1 MSDAPQ
7 PKLAPRK
14 KEAEPPLIRTLRIKV
29 NSLKRT
35 LKDLEYA
42 KKEVSNEQERLDKF
56 KATDMDRVP
65 QQENVLSEAR
75 SMVPDAENR
84 IRIAF
89 KDLASFLEKE
99 GKEVD
104 NEELLGEAKAALAQ
118 CLFLRTSNAEII
130 FEQHPRLAAL
140 IELVAFFVGAHSLY
154 PFPPPLIVTTLPL
167 MFYWFALTIIISS
180 SFFLLCLFLLND
192 SPLKATEG
200 ACFSPLVRREMD
212 DQKQNPFAA
221 AATSKYPNYIADRDL
236 CQQFFEQFEDA
247 SGTKKYAQMCSD
259 VANRIRK
266 SFVVELDDIVAFGQ
280 LHLAQRIQMNVL
292 GYMEELQLVI
302 DNLIPATH
310 IVEDLVDQ
318 LVMEARTTGER
329 IPPLL
334 SRRYELDIVPIQSA
348 TTQIPLRALKGE
360 LIGTLT
366 ILRGICI
373 AATAIKPKLSMLVSV
388 CEVCAATTFQQ
399 VIGDRLTPLQICQ
412 SSQCTLNNA
421 VGRLLPQYKASKFVK
436 YQELRVQELP
446 QDVPRGAIPR
456 TIRVVCEGE
465 QTRIASPGQVVRIT
479 GVYTPDPSTGQGHEA
494 FKASTMVKTIYKAV
508 HIDLEKR
515 SYQESADD
523 LKAQI
528 EAIREYPD
536 HDTVMEKLT
545 RSIAPEIWGME
556 DVKKALLCQL
566 VGGSS
571 ISNGIKIRSDLNIL
585 FMGDPGV
592 AKSQLLKWI
601 ASVAPR
607 SVFTTGK
614 GSSGVGLTA
623 AVTRDT
629 HTGEVMLE
637 GGALVLSDRGICCI
651 DEFDK
656 MDDTDRTALHEVMEQ
671 QMVSIAKAGII
682 TSLNARTSVL
692 AAANPKFGRWRRNAT
707 PTENVNLPPALL
719 SRFDLLWLLLDE
731 SNRDRDAELSMH
743 VTHVHLHGVAP
754 GEMTNGGLQGTSSE
768 YYDRDFLRA
777 YIGEVRKLDP
787 TINPAAGKAISD
799 IYCEMRAQSA
809 RHSNVV
815 TARSLLSLI
824 RLSQACARLRFS
836 DRVLEVDVR
845 EAGRLLDC
853 SKASL
858 QDRAVSDNRNFVTTS
873 DASIFSIIKDIAR
886 RRRSVELSEVRPA
899 LMVKGIAETQLQ
911 RCLRTYSEVG
921 VWNVTGTTIEFSDD

>member
-1 MSDAPQ
+1 MND
-7 PKLAPRK
+7 
-14 KEAEPPLIRTLRIKV
+14 T
-29 NSLKRT
+29 
-35 LKDLEYA
+35 
-42 KKEVSNEQERLDKF
+42 
-56 KATDMDRVP
+56 
-65 QQENVLSEAR
+65 
-75 SMVPDAENR
+75 
-84 IRIAF
+84 
-89 KDLASFLEKE
+89 EKQ
-99 GKEVD
+99 G
-104 NEELLGEAKAALAQ
+104 
-118 CLFLRTSNAEII
+118 
-130 FEQHPRLAAL
+130 
-140 IELVAFFVGAHSLY
+140 
-154 PFPPPLIVTTLPL
+154 
-167 MFYWFALTIIISS
+167 
-180 SFFLLCLFLLND
+180 
-192 SPLKATEG
+192 
-200 ACFSPLVRREMD
+200 
-212 DQKQNPFAA
+212 FAA
-221 AATSKYPNYIADRDL
+221 AATSKYPNYVADREL
-236 CQQFFEQFEDA
+236 CKQFFEEFTDA
-247 SGTKKYAQMCSD
+247 SGQRKYLNLASD
-259 VANRIRK
+259 ISNRRQKI
-266 SFVVELDDIVAFGQ
+266 FVIELDDMVRYGQ
-280 LHLAQRIQMNVL
+280 LHLAQRIQMNAI
-292 GYMEELQLVI
+292 GYMEELQNVI
-302 DNLIPATH
+302 DEIIPPSDLLET
-310 IVEDLVDQ
+310 LVDQ
-318 LVMEARTTGER
+318 LVLEARSSGEA

-334 SRRYELDIVPIQSA
+334 SRYYELDIVPISA
-348 TTQIPLRALKGE
+348 VTVSIPLRALKGE

-366 ILRGICI
+366 MLRGICI

-399 VIGDRLTPLQICQ
+399 VIGDRITPLQICQ

-421 VGRLLPQYKASKFVK
+421 VGRLLPQYKASKFLK

-479 GVYTPDPSTGQGHEA
+479 GVYVPDPSTGQGHEA
-494 FKASTMVKTIYKAV
+494 FRASTMVKTIYKAT
-508 HIDLEKR
+508 HIELEKR
-515 SYQESADD
+515 SYQEAADN
-523 LKAQI
+523 LRQEI
-528 EAIREYPD
+528 EEIKEYPD
-536 HDTVMEKLT
+536 RDTVIEKLT

-571 ISNGIKIRSDLNIL
+571 ISNGIRIRSDLNIL

-682 TSLNARTSVL
+682 TSLNARTSIL
-692 AAANPKFGRWRRNAT
+692 AASNPKFGRWRRNAT

-731 SNRDRDAELSMH
+731 SNRERDTELSMH
-743 VTHVHLHGVAP
+743 VTHVHLYGVAP
-754 GEMTNGGLQGTSSE
+754 GEIAEGSGGAGSGSPSGALQTAASASPQQGASSSSSSTTE
-768 YYDRDFLRA
+768 YFGRDFLRA
-777 YIGEVRKLDP
+777 YVGEVRKLDP
-787 TINPAAGKAISD
+787 IIDPAAGKAISD

-836 DRVLEVDVR
+836 TRVTEADVR

-858 QDRAVSDNRNFVTTS
+858 QDRAVSDSRHFVTTS
-873 DASIFSIIKDIAR
+873 DASIFTIIKDIAR
-886 RRRSVELSEVRPA
+886 RRSSVPLTEVRPA
-899 LMVKGIAETQLQ
+899 LMVKGIAEAQLQ
-911 RCLRTYSEVG
+911 RCLRTYAEVG
-921 VWNVTGTTIEFSDD
+921 VWNVTNGTVIEFADD